1 MAIHSRSSH
10 SPPQWGHQ
18 KWEGEKENGCT
29 VGRAASGLVHTHPI
43 GVSHFWEQQGHHLV
57 FIVNKETISHA
68 GLESHTKGGI
78 LSTHKRRT
86 HHKGRQIM
94 KLPNSR
100 RLKIKATTKLSGATS
115 TWVRQSH
122 YFRPTY
128 TQTT

>member
-1 MAIHSRSSH
+1 MPRLIRDYTLEKALNYRMLLREEKRAHS
-10 SPPQWGHQ
+10 
-18 KWEGEKENGCT
+18 
-29 VGRAASGLVHTHPI
+29 RAASGLVHTHPI

-57 FIVNKETISHA
+57 FIANKETISHA

-100 RLKIKATTKLSGATS
+100 RLKIKATAKLSGATS